1 MILDGEFT
9 SICFVC
15 PWFIHEECS
24 MIDYREYFRSV
35 EQERQYEYLRRER
48 TRRRKQQQL
57 WFSLDT
63 EQEDVTQES
72 VLQIAASLSIQIP
85 DLPSIDQIEI
95 SPTQIVT
102 DDPIIKLKIINE
114 DCTSFPQGLYERLLI
129 CLHPLFHERLDYS
142 NFTLG
147 RTIDRNLIQ
156 IERMNDSNPIID
168 LTIQK
173 NLFESIETLLLEH
186 LFLFYPHAN
195 LRIET

>member
-15 PWFIHEECS
+15 PWFINEQCP
-24 MIDYREYFRSV
+24 MIDYREYFRSL

-63 EQEDVTQES
+63 EQENPAHENI
-72 VLQIAASLSIQIP
+72 LQTAASISIQIP
-85 DLPSIDQIEI
+85 DLPLIDQIEI
-95 SPTQIVT
+95 SPAQIIT
-102 DDPIIKLKIINE
+102 DDSIEKLKIVNE
-114 DCTSFPQGLYERLLI
+114 NVTSLPQGLYERLLI

-156 IERMNDSNPIID
+156 IERMNEENQID

-173 NLFESIETLLLEH
+173 NLFESIETLLLQH
-186 LFLFYPHAN
+186 LFLFYPHTN